1 MCFWRYQAAILC
13 HLIAQVCD
21 NRGTNLAVRLW
32 TQRKVLKN
40 TPKDQDASQC
50 CQSVHMRQRNP
61 PTLPNAV
68 SSPQIHRDWSVW
80 SRKLNICFG
89 SRIIRKN
96 ITKCVSTM
104 DGNPLSAAFTASI
117 VFMINKLTGTGT
129 VIARKAV
136 KHRWL
141 SKGFCCGCVPL
152 RYVFSCHPAV
162 SGPRAHSG
170 SPRGSEV
177 LITLSLRKLRY

>member
-1 MCFWRYQAAILC
+1 M
-13 HLIAQVCD
+13 
-21 NRGTNLAVRLW
+21 
-32 TQRKVLKN
+32 
-40 TPKDQDASQC
+40 
-50 CQSVHMRQRNP
+50 
-61 PTLPNAV
+61 
-68 SSPQIHRDWSVW
+68 
-80 SRKLNICFG
+80 
-89 SRIIRKN
+89 
-96 ITKCVSTM
+96 STM

>member
-1 MCFWRYQAAILC
+1 M
-13 HLIAQVCD
+13 
-21 NRGTNLAVRLW
+21 
-32 TQRKVLKN
+32 
-40 TPKDQDASQC
+40 
-50 CQSVHMRQRNP
+50 
-61 PTLPNAV
+61 
-68 SSPQIHRDWSVW
+68 
-80 SRKLNICFG
+80 
-89 SRIIRKN
+89 
-96 ITKCVSTM
+96 STM

-170 SPRGSEV
+170 SPRGREV
-177 LITLSLRKLRY
+177 LITLSFPNAHSYPTAVLHSDRCVLGDSAKLVC